1 MDKLTL
7 LGLFI
12 AITAIAT
19 SFYMDGGDVSMLIN
33 GSAMLIVLGG
43 SFGAILVQSMSSHAS
58 RALSMLHWILRAP
71 KLDFEESI
79 ARIGSWANTA
89 RMDGFLALEDEVIS
103 ETDPFLQRGLQLLVD
118 GADASVLQQ
127 ILDSELSLHKDRQKR
142 AAHLFEAIGGYC
154 PTFGMLGSVLGLVL
168 AMDNISNPDILARG
182 IASAFITT
190 IYGVALANMVF
201 LPIANKLNALI
212 DREAIYH
219 SMLIEGLCSIAAGE
233 NPRNI
238 ELKLR
243 AYRS

>member
-1 MDKLTL
+1 MDKLTII
-7 LGLFI
+7 GLFI
-12 AITAIAT
+12 AVTAIAT

-43 SFGAILVQSMSSHAS
+43 SFGAILVQSMASHAH
-58 RALSMLHWILRAP
+58 RAVGMLHWILRAP
-71 KLDFEESI
+71 TLDFEDSI
-79 ARIGSWANTA
+79 NRMTSWAHTA
-89 RMDGFLALEDEVIS
+89 RVDGFLSLEDAALS
-103 ETDPFLQRGLQLLVD
+103 ETDPLLQRGLQLLVD

-127 ILDSELSLHKDRQKR
+127 VLDSELSLHKERQKK
-142 AAHLFEAIGGYC
+142 AAHVFEAIGGYC

-168 AMDNISNPDILARG
+168 AMDNISNPEILARG

-190 IYGVALANMVF
+190 IYGVGLANMVF
-201 LPIANKLNALI
+201 LPIANKLSALI

>member
-1 MDKLTL
+1 MDKLTIS
-7 LGLFI
+7 GLVI
-12 AITAIAT
+12 AVAAIAT
-19 SFYMDGGDVSMLIN
+19 SFYIDGGDVSMLVN

-43 SFGAILVQSMSSHAS
+43 SIGAMLVQSMASHAR
-58 RALSMLHWILRAP
+58 RALGMLHWILRAP
-71 KLDFEESI
+71 TLDFEDSI
-79 ARIGSWANTA
+79 SRMGGWAHTA
-89 RMDGFLALEDEVIS
+89 RVDGFLALENAALS
-103 ETDPFLQRGLQLLVD
+103 ETDPLLQRGLQLLVD

-127 ILDSELSLHKDRQKR
+127 VLDSELSLHKERQKK
-142 AAHLFEAIGGYC
+142 AAHVFEALGGYC

-168 AMDNISNPDILARG
+168 AMDNISNPEILARG

-201 LPIANKLNALI
+201 LPIASKLTALI

>member
-7 LGLFI
+7 IGLFI
-12 AITAIAT
+12 AVAAIVT
-19 SFYMDGGDVSMLIN
+19 SFYVDGGDINMLIN
-33 GSAMLIVLGG
+33 GSAMVIVLGG
-43 SFGAILVQSMSSHAS
+43 SLGAILVQSLATHAR
-58 RALSMLHWILRAP
+58 RALFMLPWIIRAP
-71 KLDFEESI
+71 KLDFEDSI
-79 ARIGSWANTA
+79 IRMGQWAHTA
-89 RMDGFLALEDEVIS
+89 RVDGFLALEDAVQGES
-103 ETDPFLQRGLQLLVD
+103 DPLLRRGLQLLVD

-127 ILDSELSLHKDRQKR
+127 ILDAELSLHKDRQRR
-142 AAHLFEAIGGYC
+142 AAYVFEAIGGYC

-168 AMDNISNPDILARG
+168 AMDNISNPEVLSSG

-201 LPIANKLNALI
+201 LPIASKLNALI
-212 DREAIYH
+212 DQEAIYH